1 MRRKGTDSL
10 RAVPV
15 IPPVQYLVDGDEF
28 MVCHGCHT
36 IPEQAV
42 NGTIVAFAANRL
54 DSASGTGWTVQLQG
68 TSRVPNPNGVRAECG
83 QPGAGPLIRVEPITV
98 SGHHVRLCPFGS
110 PVHNRP

>member
-1 MRRKGTDSL
+1 MHAQIAADV
-10 RAVPV
+10 A
-15 IPPVQYLVDGDEF
+15 PVQYLVDGGEF
-28 MVCHGCHT
+28 TVWRGYHT

-68 TSRVPNPNGVRAECG
+68 ISRVPNPNGVRAECG
-83 QPGAGPLIRVEPITV
+83 QPGAGPLIRVEAITV

-110 PVHNRP
+110 PVHNRPCRAWK